1 MSLSSRREYL
11 SVMRSRYQTAKLR
24 VQKSQI
30 LDEVLSATGFNR
42 KYAIRALGRQPT
54 TRQPVRRHRPKGYLE
69 ALPAIQAVWEALDYP
84 CAERLHPALLA
95 TAELLHHHGE
105 LALTSLI
112 RDQLQNISRATLARR
127 LAQWPTPKVRRAALR
142 SRPAPG
148 IHAAVPID
156 RYAWNETRPGA
167 LEIDLVEHNGGS
179 SAGHFAYTLDVVDV
193 VTGWSAR
200 RAVLGRGQAGVF
212 AALQEIVG
220 RWPFPIW
227 ALHSDNGSEFINDI
241 LLRFCRQHGYFFS
254 RSRPYKKNDNAHVE
268 QKNRQFVR
276 EVVGYARYD
285 SSVEV
290 AWLNQVYDCLDPYAN
305 LYLPGRKVIGK
316 ARAGAHVKKTYDTA
330 QTPFQR
336 ALAAGVLDPATTTSL
351 QAQRQAQSPL
361 ALHRRLERLL
371 GDLPENPSSL
381 TTAAD

>member
-11 SVMRSRYQTAKLR
+11 SVMRSRYQTAKAR

-30 LDEVLSATGFNR
+30 LDEVVIATGFNR
-42 KYAIRALGRQPT
+42 KYAIRALCRQPAA
-54 TRQPVRRHRPKGYLE
+54 RQPVRRRRPKDYLE

-84 CAERLHPALLA
+84 CAERLHPALLP
-95 TAELLHHHGE
+95 TAELLHRHGE
-105 LALTSLI
+105 LALTSLV
-112 RDQLQNISRATLARR
+112 RNQLQNISRATLARR
-127 LAQWPTPKVRRAALR
+127 LAQWPAPKVSRAALR

-148 IHAAVPID
+148 LHAAVPIG

-179 SAGHFAYTLDVVDV
+179 SAGQFACTLDVVDV

-200 RAVLGRGQAGVF
+200 RAALGRGQAGIF
-212 AALQEIVG
+212 AALQKIIE

-227 ALHSDNGSEFINDI
+227 ALHSDNGSEFINNI
-241 LLRFCRQHGYFFS
+241 LLRFCRQHSYSFS

-285 SSVEV
+285 SPAEV
-290 AWLNQVYDCLDPYAN
+290 VWLNQVYDCLDPYAN
-305 LYLPGRKVIGK
+305 LYLPSRKVVGK
-316 ARAGAHVKKTYDTA
+316 VRDGAHVKKTYDTA

-336 ALAAGVLDPATTTSL
+336 AASAGVLDSATEASL

-371 GDLPENPSSL
+371 GDLPENPASL